1 LQEVRRPSVA
11 VNTDPGV
18 QAILDNIQV
27 IVASE
32 GGSLEYIDMK
42 GGQLT
47 VKYHKGVN
55 EECPECV
62 PDHELIEQMFRTSMA
77 TFAPYVRDLELL

>member
-1 LQEVRRPSVA
+1 MA
-11 VNTDPGV
+11 VNTDPSV
-18 QAILDNIQV
+18 QSILDNIQI

-32 GGSLEYIDMK
+32 GGSLEFVDLRS
-42 GGQLT
+42 GRLT

-62 PDHELIEQMFRTSMA
+62 PDHQLVEQMFRTSL
-77 TFAPYVRDLELL
+77 TTYAPHVRDLEIL

>member
-1 LQEVRRPSVA
+1 MA

-18 QAILDNIQV
+18 QAILDNMQV
-27 IVASE
+27 IVGSE
-32 GGSLEYIDMK
+32 GGSLEFIDMK
-42 GGQLT
+42 GGTLT

-62 PDHELIEQMFRTSMA
+62 PDHALVEQMFRTSMS